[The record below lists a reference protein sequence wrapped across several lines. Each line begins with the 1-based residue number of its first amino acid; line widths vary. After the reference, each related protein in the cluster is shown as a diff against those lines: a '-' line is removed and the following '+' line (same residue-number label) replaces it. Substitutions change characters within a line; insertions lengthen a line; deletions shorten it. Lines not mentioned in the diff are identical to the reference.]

1 MIGLAFSNSTSTPA
15 ARAWSTSLSLN
26 RIARRAVR
34 VAVKLL
40 VQRGGFVEQCLGLLP
55 EPQIGDLVA
64 VELGQMGGEHLAR
77 AAAKRGVDHP
87 PRLAGE
93 ALGRP
98 LVAVAQVGDHGFEQ
112 LRADLADAAQLLD
125 GGERD
130 HALAGQ
136 LLRLL
141 GELEQLH
148 ARGDALLGPAE
159 RLRGAVLASARGRAS
174 P

>member
-1 MIGLAFSNSTSTPA
+1 
-15 ARAWSTSLSLN
+15 
-26 RIARRAVR
+26 V
-34 VAVKLL
+34 
-40 VQRGGFVEQCLGLLP
+40 
-55 EPQIGDLVA
+55 
-64 VELGQMGGEHLAR
+64 
-77 AAAKRGVDHP
+77 KRGVDHP

-112 LRADLADAAQLLD
+112 LRAELADAAQLLD

-148 ARGDALLGPAE
+148 ARGDTLLGPAE
-159 RLRGAVLASARGRAS
+159 RLRGAVLGQPAVEHRLLCEMGRYLKLASSCRHGGDERPVLLRITAGTVEAS
-174 P
+174 WIR